1 MTVLLSLLV
10 LLLNHSSLF
19 VSNTSNGLPLDA
31 LDIFK
36 LDFDERLSMLL
47 FFESM
52 GFKNRT
58 VHGDGKSS
66 SSQQSIGKNT
76 TMMRVSVV
84 EVFIVFIVRHLLHW
98 TQCSIRNFKLIICW
112 FPGCTN

>member
-1 MTVLLSLLV
+1 MSVSFLAV
-10 LLLNHSSLF
+10 NDCYLF
-19 VSNTSNGLPLDA
+19 VSNTSNGVPLD
-31 LDIFK
+31 DIDMFK

-58 VHGDGKSS
+58 VHGDGKST
-66 SSQQSIGKNT
+66 SSQQSIEKNT

-98 TQCSIRNFKLIICW
+98 TQCSIRN
-112 FPGCTN
+112 